1 MTEHER
7 VRLDS
12 VERAIADI
20 AAGKAVVV
28 VDDEDRENEG
38 DIIFAASRATPELM
52 AFTIRHSSGVICV
65 PMPAAMLDRLEI
77 PLMTPHNKDR
87 LRTAYTI
94 SVDARD
100 GVTTGISAADRAH
113 TARVLADSAT
123 EPWELTRP
131 GHVFP
136 LRYREGGVL
145 VRRGHTEAA
154 VDLATLAGLTP
165 AGVLVEV
172 VNDDGT
178 MKRAP
183 ELRAFADE
191 HGLAMISIEDL
202 VRYRRRHEVLVD
214 RVAETR
220 LPTRHGDFTAY
231 GYRITVDGSEHIAL
245 VHGDVASLAANDEPV
260 LVRVHSECLTG
271 DVFGSHRC
279 DCGPQLD
286 EALARIVEEGAGIV
300 VYLRGHEGRG
310 IGLVAKLQAY
320 QLQDGGRDTVD
331 ANLDLGLPADA
342 RHYGTATQVLRDLGV
357 TNVRLLTNNPDKTT
371 SLEDFGIRVHERV
384 GAHPAP
390 ERPQPGLPADQARP
404 DGPRP
409 APPGPGRRRPGRRG
423 RPGRPDPRRRARMS
437 GTGAPDQEVVDCA
450 DLKVA
455 VVAASWHTQ
464 VMDGLLDGARRAC
477 ADYGVTDPVV
487 VRVPGAFE
495 LPVAAAA
502 LADEEYDAIVALGVV
517 IRGGTPHFDFVC
529 NAATD
534 GLTKVAV
541 DHRVPVGFG
550 AAHLRHRRAGA
561 RPRRPRG
568 LARGQGLRGGV
579 RGVPHRPRGAPAP
592 RARRDLSHPRSPRAG
607 PGPPAPTASP

>member
-1 MTEHER
+1 MSEFNEVPQHGG
-7 VRLDS
+7 VRLDP

-28 VDDEDRENEG
+28 VDDEGRENEG
-38 DIIFAASRATPELM
+38 DIIFAAAKATPELM

-65 PMPAAMLDRLEI
+65 PMPGEMLDRLEI
-77 PLMTPHNKDR
+77 PLMTPHNRDK

-154 VDLATLAGLTP
+154 VDLAKLAGLTP
-165 AGVLVEV
+165 AGVLVEI

-202 VRYRRRHEVLVD
+202 VKYRRRTEVLVT
-214 RVAETR
+214 RQAETR
-220 LPTRHGDFTAY
+220 LPTRFGDFTAY
-231 GYRITVDGSEHIAL
+231 GYTITVDGSEHIAL
-245 VHGDVASLAANDEPV
+245 VHGDLSGAESV
-260 LVRVHSECLTG
+260 LTRVHSECLTG
-271 DVFGSHRC
+271 DVFGSARC
-279 DCGPQLD
+279 DCGPQLH
-286 EALARIVEEGAGIV
+286 EALERIAQEGRGVV

-342 RHYGTATQVLRDLGV
+342 RHYGAATQILRDLGV
-357 TNVRLLTNNPDKTT
+357 TSVRLMTNNPDKIRN
-371 SLEDFGIRVHERV
+371 LEDYGITVAERV
-384 GAHPAP
+384 PLTPHPNDHNLAYLLTK
-390 ERPQPGLPADQARP
+390 RDRMGHVLPGLDELRKAQAA
-404 DGPRP
+404 GHEKIEE
-409 APPGPGRRRPGRRG
+409 
-423 RPGRPDPRRRARMS
+423 
-437 GTGAPDQEVVDCA
+437 QEA
-450 DLKVA
+450 
-455 VVAASWHTQ
+455 
-464 VMDGLLDGARRAC
+464 
-477 ADYGVTDPVV
+477 
-487 VRVPGAFE
+487 
-495 LPVAAAA
+495 
-502 LADEEYDAIVALGVV
+502 
-517 IRGGTPHFDFVC
+517 
-529 NAATD
+529 
-534 GLTKVAV
+534 
-541 DHRVPVGFG
+541 
-550 AAHLRHRRAGA
+550 
-561 RPRRPRG
+561 
-568 LARGQGLRGGV
+568 
-579 RGVPHRPRGAPAP
+579 
-592 RARRDLSHPRSPRAG
+592 
-607 PGPPAPTASP
+607 

>member
-1 MTEHER
+1 MTESILGPQHGGI
-7 VRLDS
+7 RLDS

-20 AAGKAVVV
+20 AAGRAVVV
-28 VDDEDRENEG
+28 VDDEGRENEG
-38 DIIFAASRATPELM
+38 DLIFAASKATPELM

-65 PMPAAMLDRLEI
+65 PMPGRMLDRLEI
-77 PLMTPHNKDR
+77 PLMTPHNKDK

-100 GVTTGISAADRAH
+100 GVSTGISAADRAH

-154 VDLATLAGLTP
+154 VDLARMAGLTA

-191 HGLAMISIEDL
+191 HDLAMISIEDL
-202 VRYRRRHEVLVD
+202 VRYRRRNENLVE

-231 GYRITVDGSEHIAL
+231 GYRITTDASEHIAL
-245 VHGDVASLAANDEPV
+245 VHGDVSSLGVDDPV
-260 LVRVHSECLTG
+260 LTRVHSECLTG
-271 DVFGSHRC
+271 DVFGSARC

-286 EALARIVEEGAGIV
+286 EALERIVAEGRGVV

-342 RHYGTATQVLRDLGV
+342 RHYGTATQVLKDLKV
-357 TNVRLLTNNPDKTT
+357 ESVRLLTNNPDKV
-371 SLEDFGIRVHERV
+371 SNLEDFGVPVAERV
-384 GAHPAP
+384 P
-390 ERPQPGLPADQARP
+390 L
-404 DGPRP
+404 
-409 APPGPGRRRPGRRG
+409 
-423 RPGRPDPRRRARMS
+423 
-437 GTGAPDQEVVDCA
+437 
-450 DLKVA
+450 
-455 VVAASWHTQ
+455 
-464 VMDGLLDGARRAC
+464 
-477 ADYGVTDPVV
+477 
-487 VRVPGAFE
+487 
-495 LPVAAAA
+495 
-502 LADEEYDAIVALGVV
+502 
-517 IRGGTPHFDFVC
+517 TPHPNDH
-529 NAATD
+529 NLAYL
-534 GLTKVAV
+534 LTKRDRMGHQLPDLV
-541 DHRVPVGFG
+541 VPTHSEEEQV
-550 AAHLRHRRAGA
+550 
-561 RPRRPRG
+561 
-568 LARGQGLRGGV
+568 
-579 RGVPHRPRGAPAP
+579 
-592 RARRDLSHPRSPRAG
+592 
-607 PGPPAPTASP
+607 